1 MESRES
7 RADFKR
13 YILILRNATLA
24 VQIIPF
30 VYSFIYILILLSYG
44 DVSEDTAVVLDTL
57 FYISPLQIVGFLI
70 LSRVLRLCKWHR
82 MACLLPIFPQ
92 AISFVDYYII
102 ELTEVE
108 GYLTNMTTVVMSALL
123 LFSAYKVFF
132 ANGRK

>member
-1 MESRES
+1 M
-7 RADFKR
+7 
-13 YILILRNATLA
+13 RNATLA

-44 DVSEDTAVVLDTL
+44 KVTEDTAVVLDTL

-70 LSRVLRLCKWHR
+70 LSRVSRLCKWHR

>member
-1 MESRES
+1 M
-7 RADFKR
+7 
-13 YILILRNATLA
+13 RNATLA